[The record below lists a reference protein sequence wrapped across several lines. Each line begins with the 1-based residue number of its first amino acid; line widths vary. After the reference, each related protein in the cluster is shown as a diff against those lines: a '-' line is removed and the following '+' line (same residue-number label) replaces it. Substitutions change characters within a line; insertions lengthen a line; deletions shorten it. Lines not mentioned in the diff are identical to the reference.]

1 MTVQLLA
8 FTAKG
13 FALAENLAAAFN
25 GQAARCKAPLS
36 LDVWTA
42 HAFASSDALVYV
54 GAVGIAVRAIAPYIR
69 SKATDPAVVVVD
81 ECGHFA
87 VSLLSGH
94 LGGANDLTR
103 RIAAVCG
110 AVPVITTAT
119 DANGVFAVD
128 EWAKYQNFAVV
139 NSEKIKFISAKL
151 LAGGNV
157 LLYTDWP
164 ITGQTPQG
172 VTVTENPEYDFS
184 LTVRN
189 ENSDALHLVPR
200 IAVVGIGCR
209 RGTPQTAIENAYDT
223 WLTEHHI
230 YKQAVIR
237 ICSIDLKQDEPGL
250 TGFCRTRNLPF
261 QTFSAGQLQQVQ
273 GNFTASAFVQN
284 VTGVNNVCERSAV
297 LGSGGT
303 LYLKKTVSNGVTLAM
318 ALAPFA
324 PNWQWRLKE

>member
-13 FALAENLAAAFN
+13 FALAKSLAASVN

-36 LDVWTA
+36 LDAWTA
-42 HAFASSDALVYV
+42 RSFAKSDALVYV

-69 SKATDPAVVVVD
+69 SKTTDPAVVVVD

-128 EWAKYQNFAVV
+128 EWAKYQNCAVV
-139 NSEKIKFISAKL
+139 NSEKIKFISAEL

-172 VTVTENPEYDFS
+172 VTVTETPEYDIS
-184 LTVRN
+184 LTIRR
-189 ENSDALHLVPR
+189 EDSDALHLVPR
-200 IAVVGIGCR
+200 IAVVGIGCK

-223 WLTEHHI
+223 WLAQHRI

-250 TGFCRTRNLPF
+250 TGFCRARSLPF
-261 QTFSAGQLQQVQ
+261 QTFSAEQLQQVQ
-273 GNFTASAFVQN
+273 GNFTTSAFVQN
-284 VTGVNNVCERSAV
+284 VTGVDNVCERSAV

-303 LYLKKTVSNGVTLAM
+303 LYLEKTVHNGVTLAM